1 MRLPAMPYESQRRLI
16 EIMRVIDEANKPIGA
31 KAISDALGNR
41 GYDIG
46 ERAVRYNLK
55 ILDDFGFTRKHG
67 YFGRVITQL
76 GMRELGDALVGGR
89 IGFMN
94 ARIEECMYRITLDHS
109 KMTQDVITNASL
121 IDKSDCEETLEI
133 LSQVSSAGY
142 SISRRVLIV
151 DEEDRIASVE
161 VPAGCLAILTV
172 CSITIDG
179 MLLKRGIPVNTR
191 FAGVIKV
198 QGGDPQVF
206 TDLIAYAGSSLD
218 PMKVFMARRM
228 TRINEAVKEGTGR
241 VLANVREIPISAV
254 EDAFKLLKGA
264 EVEGISGLIKIG
276 RPSEPILGC
285 PVESCKVGIALYA
298 GVNGAV
304 AVEESGIWIRTTPIS
319 EIVNY
324 GWMTEMA

>member
-1 MRLPAMPYESQRRLI
+1 MPYESQRRLI
-16 EIMRVIDEANKPIGA
+16 EIMRVINEANKPIGA
-31 KAISDALGNR
+31 KAISDALSSR

-55 ILDDFGFTRKHG
+55 ILDEFGFTKKRG
-67 YFGRVITQL
+67 YTGRVITQL

-94 ARIEECMYRITLDHS
+94 ARIEEYMYRITLDQN
-109 KMTQDVITNASL
+109 KMTKDVISNVSF
-121 IDKSDCEETLEI
+121 IDKSDCEETLGI
-133 LSQVSSAGY
+133 LRQVSNAGY
-142 SISRRVLIV
+142 TMSRRILIV
-151 DEEDRIASVE
+151 DEDAEIASVE

-191 FAGVIKV
+191 FAGVVEV
-198 QGGDPQVF
+198 QDESPHAF

-228 TRINEAVKEGTGR
+228 TRITETVNAGTGR
-241 VLANVREIPISAV
+241 VLANVREIPFSAM
-254 EDAFKLLKGA
+254 EDAFNLLEDAKA
-264 EVEGISGLIKIG
+264 EGINGLIKIG

-319 EIVNY
+319 AIVNY
-324 GWMTEMA
+324 GWMREMA